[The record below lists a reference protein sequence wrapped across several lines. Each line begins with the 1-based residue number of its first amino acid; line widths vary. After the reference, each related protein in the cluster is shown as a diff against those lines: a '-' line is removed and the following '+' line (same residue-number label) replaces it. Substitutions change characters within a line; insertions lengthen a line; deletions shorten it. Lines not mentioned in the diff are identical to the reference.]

1 MKKTLIYIIVAAVLI
16 GLAAWKIADNKKKQ
30 ETEVKEVAKQ
40 VDKINV
46 NVITASRENIDTDY
60 SANGTFIPKQ
70 ETKQSSEISGRIVNV
85 LVREG
90 SRVGAGQVLATIK
103 RDAIEVDVTQAQNTL
118 QNAIID
124 NQRYENAFKTGG
136 VTKQQLDNSRLQ
148 LKNAQSALRAQG
160 VRVNDTSV
168 RAGISGTINKKRV
181 EPGMVVAPGTA
192 LFEIVNINTLKLSVL
207 VDESQVGRIQ
217 IGQTVKIN
225 VNVITASRENID
237 TDYSANGTF
246 IPKQESKQSSEISGR
261 IVNVLVKE
269 GSRVG
274 AGQVLATIKR
284 DAIEVDVSQAQNNL
298 QNAIADNQ
306 RYENAYKTG
315 GVTKQQLDNS
325 RLQLKNAQAALR
337 AQGVRVND
345 TSVRAGISGTIN
357 KKMVEPGMVV
367 APGTALFEIVNINT
381 LKLSVLVDE
390 SQVGRIQI
398 GQTVKI
404 NVNVLPEESF
414 SGRITFIA
422 PKSDASL
429 NFPVEIEVQ
438 NRGNLKAGMYATA
451 VFKTNHGA
459 ETQNMLTVPAEAFV
473 NGVSSGQ
480 LFVVNN
486 GTAKLIKVTTGK
498 VYGDKV
504 QILSGLNGGEQVITS
519 GQINLDNGSKINIV
533 K

>member
-1 MKKTLIYIIVAAVLI
+1 MKKTLIYIILAAVLI
-16 GLAAWKIADNKKKQ
+16 GLAAYKIAGNKEKQ
-30 ETEVKEVAKQ
+30 TKEVQEVARQ

-46 NVITASRENIDTDY
+46 NVVTASRENINTDY

-70 ETKQSSEISGRIVNV
+70 ESNQSSEISGRIVSV
-85 LVREG
+85 LVKEG

-103 RDAIEVDVTQAQNTL
+103 KDAIEVDVAQAQNNL

-148 LKNAQSALRAQG
+148 LKNAQ
-160 VRVNDTSV
+160 
-168 RAGISGTINKKRV
+168 
-181 EPGMVVAPGTA
+181 
-192 LFEIVNINTLKLSVL
+192 
-207 VDESQVGRIQ
+207 
-217 IGQTVKIN
+217 
-225 VNVITASRENID
+225 
-237 TDYSANGTF
+237 
-246 IPKQESKQSSEISGR
+246 
-261 IVNVLVKE
+261 
-269 GSRVG
+269 
-274 AGQVLATIKR
+274 
-284 DAIEVDVSQAQNNL
+284 
-298 QNAIADNQ
+298 
-306 RYENAYKTG
+306 
-315 GVTKQQLDNS
+315 
-325 RLQLKNAQAALR
+325 AAVR

-367 APGTALFEIVNINT
+367 APGTALFEIVNINS

-390 SQVGRIQI
+390 SQIGKIQL
-398 GQTVKI
+398 GQEVPIK
-404 NVNVLPEESF
+404 VNVLPDESF
-414 SGRITFIA
+414 VGRITFIA

-451 VFKTNHGA
+451 TFKTNNGA

-480 LFVVNN
+480 LFIVNN
-486 GTAKLIKVTTGK
+486 GTAKLITVQTGK

-504 QILSGLNGGEQVITS
+504 QIVSGLKGGEQVITS

>member
-16 GLAAWKIADNKKKQ
+16 GLAAYKIAGNKEKQ
-30 ETEVKEVAKQ
+30 TKEVQEVARQ

-46 NVITASRENIDTDY
+46 NVVTASRENINTDY

-70 ETKQSSEISGRIVNV
+70 ESNQSSEISGRIVSV
-85 LVREG
+85 LVKEG

-103 RDAIEVDVTQAQNTL
+103 KDAIEVDVAQAQNNL

-148 LKNAQSALRAQG
+148 LKNAQ
-160 VRVNDTSV
+160 
-168 RAGISGTINKKRV
+168 
-181 EPGMVVAPGTA
+181 
-192 LFEIVNINTLKLSVL
+192 
-207 VDESQVGRIQ
+207 
-217 IGQTVKIN
+217 
-225 VNVITASRENID
+225 
-237 TDYSANGTF
+237 
-246 IPKQESKQSSEISGR
+246 
-261 IVNVLVKE
+261 
-269 GSRVG
+269 
-274 AGQVLATIKR
+274 
-284 DAIEVDVSQAQNNL
+284 
-298 QNAIADNQ
+298 
-306 RYENAYKTG
+306 
-315 GVTKQQLDNS
+315 
-325 RLQLKNAQAALR
+325 AAVR

-367 APGTALFEIVNINT
+367 APGTALFEIVNINS

-390 SQVGRIQI
+390 SQIGKIQL
-398 GQTVKI
+398 GQEVPIK
-404 NVNVLPEESF
+404 VNVLPDESF
-414 SGRITFIA
+414 VGRITFIA

-451 VFKTNHGA
+451 TFKTNNGA

-486 GTAKLIKVTTGK
+486 GTAKLITVQTGK

-504 QILSGLNGGEQVITS
+504 QIVSGLKGGEQVITS

>member
-1 MKKTLIYIIVAAVLI
+1 MKKTLIYIIVAAVLV
-16 GLAAWKIADNKKKQ
+16 GLAAYKIVDNKKKQ
-30 ETEVKEVAKQ
+30 EAEVKEVAKQ

-46 NVITASRENIDTDY
+46 NVVTVSRQDIDTDY

-70 ETKQSSEISGRIVNV
+70 ESNQSADIAGRVVNV
-85 LVREG
+85 YVKEG
-90 SRVGAGQVLATIK
+90 SRVAAGQVLATIK
-103 RDAIEVDVTQAQNTL
+103 RDAIEVDVTQAQNNL
-118 QNAIID
+118 QNAII
-124 NQRYENAFKTGG
+124 
-136 VTKQQLDNSRLQ
+136 
-148 LKNAQSALRAQG
+148 
-160 VRVNDTSV
+160 
-168 RAGISGTINKKRV
+168 
-181 EPGMVVAPGTA
+181 
-192 LFEIVNINTLKLSVL
+192 
-207 VDESQVGRIQ
+207 
-217 IGQTVKIN
+217 
-225 VNVITASRENID
+225 
-237 TDYSANGTF
+237 
-246 IPKQESKQSSEISGR
+246 
-261 IVNVLVKE
+261 
-269 GSRVG
+269 
-274 AGQVLATIKR
+274 
-284 DAIEVDVSQAQNNL
+284 
-298 QNAIADNQ
+298 DNQ

-325 RLQLKNAQAALR
+325 RLQLKNAQSAVR

-345 TSVRAGISGTIN
+345 TSVRAGISGMIN

-367 APGTALFEIVNINT
+367 STGTALFEIVNINS

-390 SQVGRIQI
+390 SQVGRIQL
-398 GQTVKI
+398 GQEVKI
-404 NVNVLPEESF
+404 NVNVLPEDSF

-429 NFPVEIEVQ
+429 SFPVEIEVQ

>member
-1 MKKTLIYIIVAAVLI
+1 MKKTFIYIIVAAVLI

-46 NVITASRENIDTDY
+46 NVVTASRTNIDTDY

-70 ETKQSSEISGRIVNV
+70 ETNQSADIAGRVV
-85 LVREG
+85 SVFVREG
-90 SRVGAGQVLATIK
+90 SRVSAGQVLATIK
-103 RDAIEVDVTQAQNTL
+103 RDAIEVDVTQA
-118 QNAIID
+118 
-124 NQRYENAFKTGG
+124 K
-136 VTKQQLDNSRLQ
+136 
-148 LKNAQSALRAQG
+148 
-160 VRVNDTSV
+160 
-168 RAGISGTINKKRV
+168 
-181 EPGMVVAPGTA
+181 
-192 LFEIVNINTLKLSVL
+192 
-207 VDESQVGRIQ
+207 
-217 IGQTVKIN
+217 
-225 VNVITASRENID
+225 
-237 TDYSANGTF
+237 
-246 IPKQESKQSSEISGR
+246 
-261 IVNVLVKE
+261 
-269 GSRVG
+269 
-274 AGQVLATIKR
+274 
-284 DAIEVDVSQAQNNL
+284 NNL

-306 RYENAYKTG
+306 RYENAFKSG

-357 KKMVEPGMVV
+357 KKMVEPGAVV
-367 APGTALFEIVNINT
+367 ATGTSLFEIVNINS

-398 GQTVKI
+398 GQTVNI
-404 NVNVLPEESF
+404 NVNVLPDESF

-451 VFKTNHGA
+451 LFKTNHGA

-480 LFVVNN
+480 LFIVQN
-486 GTAKLIKVTTGK
+486 GTAKLITVKTGK

-504 QILSGLNGGEQVITS
+504 QIISGLNGGEQVITS

>member
-16 GLAAWKIADNKKKQ
+16 GLAAYKIAGNKEKQ
-30 ETEVKEVAKQ
+30 TKEVQEVARQ

-46 NVITASRENIDTDY
+46 NVVTVSRENINTDY

-70 ETKQSSEISGRIVNV
+70 ESNQSSEISGRIVSV
-85 LVREG
+85 LVKEG

-103 RDAIEVDVTQAQNTL
+103 KDAIEVDVAQAQNNL

-148 LKNAQSALRAQG
+148 LKNAQ
-160 VRVNDTSV
+160 
-168 RAGISGTINKKRV
+168 
-181 EPGMVVAPGTA
+181 
-192 LFEIVNINTLKLSVL
+192 
-207 VDESQVGRIQ
+207 
-217 IGQTVKIN
+217 
-225 VNVITASRENID
+225 
-237 TDYSANGTF
+237 
-246 IPKQESKQSSEISGR
+246 
-261 IVNVLVKE
+261 
-269 GSRVG
+269 
-274 AGQVLATIKR
+274 
-284 DAIEVDVSQAQNNL
+284 
-298 QNAIADNQ
+298 
-306 RYENAYKTG
+306 
-315 GVTKQQLDNS
+315 
-325 RLQLKNAQAALR
+325 AAVR

-367 APGTALFEIVNINT
+367 APGTALFEIVNINS

-390 SQVGRIQI
+390 SQIGKIQL
-398 GQTVKI
+398 GQEVPIK
-404 NVNVLPEESF
+404 VNVLPDESF
-414 SGRITFIA
+414 LGRITFIA

-451 VFKTNHGA
+451 TFKTNNGA

-480 LFVVNN
+480 LFIVNN
-486 GTAKLIKVTTGK
+486 GTAKLITVQTGK

-504 QILSGLNGGEQVITS
+504 QIVSGLKGGEQVITS

>member
-1 MKKTLIYIIVAAVLI
+1 MKKTLIYIVIAAVLV
-16 GLAAWKIADNKKKQ
+16 GLAAYKISSNKSKQ
-30 ETEVKEVAKQ
+30 EAEVAEVAKE

-46 NVITASRENIDTDY
+46 NVVTVQYESINTDY
-60 SANGTFIPKQ
+60 TANGTFLPKQ
-70 ETKQSSEISGRIVNV
+70 EMNQASEISGRIV
-85 LVREG
+85 
-90 SRVGAGQVLATIK
+90 S
-103 RDAIEVDVTQAQNTL
+103 
-118 QNAIID
+118 
-124 NQRYENAFKTGG
+124 
-136 VTKQQLDNSRLQ
+136 
-148 LKNAQSALRAQG
+148 
-160 VRVNDTSV
+160 
-168 RAGISGTINKKRV
+168 
-181 EPGMVVAPGTA
+181 
-192 LFEIVNINTLKLSVL
+192 
-207 VDESQVGRIQ
+207 
-217 IGQTVKIN
+217 
-225 VNVITASRENID
+225 
-237 TDYSANGTF
+237 
-246 IPKQESKQSSEISGR
+246 
-261 IVNVLVKE
+261 VLVKE

-274 AGQVLATIKR
+274 AGQTLATIKR
-284 DAIEVDVSQAQNNL
+284 DAIDVDVSQAQNNL
-298 QNAIADNQ
+298 QNAIIDNQ

-325 RLQLKNAQAALR
+325 RLQLKNAQAAVR
-337 AQGVRVND
+337 AQSVRISD
-345 TSVRAGISGTIN
+345 TSIRAGISGTIN
-357 KKMVEPGMVV
+357 KKMVEPGTVV
-367 APGTALFEIVNINT
+367 SPGTPMFEIVNINS

-459 ETQNMLTVPAEAFV
+459 ETQNMLTVPATAFV

-480 LFVVNN
+480 IFVAQN
-486 GTAKLIKVTTGK
+486 GVAKLIKVTPGK

-504 QILSGLNGGEQVITS
+504 QILNGLKNGDQVITS
-519 GQINLDNGSKINIV
+519 GQINLDNGSKINII

>member
-1 MKKTLIYIIVAAVLI
+1 MKKTLIYIIVAAVLV
-16 GLAAWKIADNKKKQ
+16 GLAAYKIASNKEKQ
-30 ETEVKEVAKQ
+30 TQEVKEVAKQ

-46 NVITASRENIDTDY
+46 NVVSVSRENIDTDY

-70 ETKQSSEISGRIVNV
+70 QSNQSSEISGRIVNV
-85 LVREG
+85 LVKEG

-103 RDAIEVDVTQAQNTL
+103 KDAIEVDVTQAQNNL

-148 LKNAQSALRAQG
+148 LKNAQ
-160 VRVNDTSV
+160 
-168 RAGISGTINKKRV
+168 
-181 EPGMVVAPGTA
+181 
-192 LFEIVNINTLKLSVL
+192 
-207 VDESQVGRIQ
+207 
-217 IGQTVKIN
+217 
-225 VNVITASRENID
+225 
-237 TDYSANGTF
+237 
-246 IPKQESKQSSEISGR
+246 
-261 IVNVLVKE
+261 
-269 GSRVG
+269 
-274 AGQVLATIKR
+274 
-284 DAIEVDVSQAQNNL
+284 
-298 QNAIADNQ
+298 
-306 RYENAYKTG
+306 
-315 GVTKQQLDNS
+315 
-325 RLQLKNAQAALR
+325 AAVR

-367 APGTALFEIVNINT
+367 APGTALFEIVNINS

-390 SQVGRIQI
+390 SQIGKIQL
-398 GQTVKI
+398 GQEVPIK
-404 NVNVLPEESF
+404 VNVLPDESF
-414 SGRITFIA
+414 VGRITFIA

-451 VFKTNHGA
+451 TFKTNNGA

-480 LFVVNN
+480 LFVVQN
-486 GTAKLIKVTTGK
+486 GVARLIKVTVGK

-504 QILSGLNGGEQVITS
+504 QVLSGLNGGEQVVTS
-519 GQINLDNGSKINIV
+519 GQINLDNGSKVNII